1 MARPARLERAT
12 PSSGG
17 WCSIQLSYGRGRKT
31 SYHTALWRVDFL
43 DRCTGTDWAVR
54 PVALDRSPG
63 SDDPNENPGNG
74 TGCLAASGGVAG
86 PEGVLDFGE

>member
-1 MARPARLERAT
+1 
-12 PSSGG
+12 
-17 WCSIQLSYGRGRKT
+17 
-31 SYHTALWRVDFL
+31 
-43 DRCTGTDWAVR
+43 
-54 PVALDRSPG
+54 LDRSPG